1 MVDRP
6 VPISDHDPDTAPTPR
21 SLPNTGFV
29 VYPPGATF
37 GPRLQPDY
45 QLVLVHAGAARV
57 TVDGAGRDIASGYVG
72 LLRPGHEETY
82 AFGYDGETRHS
93 WIAVPPR
100 ALDDAACA
108 ALDTA
113 PGLLPLSPAL
123 EACVEVGRATV
134 AVDEPERRPVLAAVG
149 RAALALYVAEG
160 AHAPTMQTRVHPA
173 VARARILVRERAHEG
188 IGVGEL
194 ARAVGLSPEHL
205 VRLFRRDL
213 DTTPGAILRAER
225 LAHATHLLAQTGLS
239 VAEVARRS
247 GFASPH
253 HLAHRLRDA
262 TGRTPTELRAW
273 SWAVRET

>member
-1 MVDRP
+1 VVDRP

-57 TVDGAGRDIASGYVG
+57 TVDGAGRDIASGHVG

-108 ALDTA
+108 ALDAA

-160 AHAPTMQTRVHPA
+160 AHAPTIHGRRACIRPWRGRASWCASARTRASGWASSRGPWA
-173 VARARILVRERAHEG
+173 YRPNTWCG
-188 IGVGEL
+188 C
-194 ARAVGLSPEHL
+194 
-205 VRLFRRDL
+205 
-213 DTTPGAILRAER
+213 
-225 LAHATHLLAQTGLS
+225 S
-239 VAEVARRS
+239 VATWIPRPAPSCERN
-247 GFASPH
+247 G
-253 HLAHRLRDA
+253 
-262 TGRTPTELRAW
+262 
-273 SWAVRET
+273 